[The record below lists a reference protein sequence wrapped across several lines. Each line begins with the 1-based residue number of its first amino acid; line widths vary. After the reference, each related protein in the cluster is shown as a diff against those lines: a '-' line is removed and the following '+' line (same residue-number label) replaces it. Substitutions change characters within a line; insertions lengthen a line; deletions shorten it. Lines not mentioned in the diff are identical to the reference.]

1 MEPTENPEA
10 GNKVISLFPLPS
22 TVLFPQTLLP
32 LHIFEPRYREMV
44 RASLEDKRWIG
55 MVLLQPGW
63 ENNYFE
69 NPPVEITGGA
79 GEIHQWDL
87 LEDGKYNIV
96 LRGTSRFRIVRT
108 IEGKSFRQ
116 AEVQLLKDIND
127 KPLSSKEDPEIKNL
141 LDKTREYVQ
150 LLSESPWQISGQD
163 LTNCKTVGHLTDQ
176 IIFFSDLSAEN
187 KQSFLEELDIHK
199 RLKTIQSFLEQ
210 KTALLR
216 RSKYLTEKGVDFR
229 MN

>member
-1 MEPTENPEA
+1 MDSTENSEA
-10 GNKVISLFPLPS
+10 DIRVISLFPLPS
-22 TVLFPQTLLP
+22 TVLFPTALLP

-44 RASLEDKRWIG
+44 RESLESAQWIG

-63 ENNYFE
+63 EDSYFE
-69 NPPVEITGGA
+69 NPPVSEIGGA
-79 GEIHQWDL
+79 GEIYKWDL

-108 IEGKSFRQ
+108 LEGKSFRQ

-141 LDKTREYVQ
+141 LEKTREYIQ
-150 LLSESPWQISGQD
+150 LLPENHPQKTGLNLI
-163 LTNCKTVGHLTDQ
+163 NCKTVGALTDR
-176 IIFFSDLSAEN
+176 IIFLSNISAEN
-187 KQSFLEELDIHK
+187 KLSFLDELDVHKRLKTVQSFLEEQ
-199 RLKTIQSFLEQ
+199 T
-210 KTALLR
+210 TLLR
-216 RSKYLTEKGVDFR
+216 RSKFFSEKGVDFR

>member
-1 MEPTENPEA
+1 MEPAENSET

-22 TVLFPQTLLP
+22 TVLFPRTLLP

-44 RASLEDKRWIG
+44 QASLENKRWIG

-63 ENNYFE
+63 EDSYFE
-69 NPPVEITGGA
+69 NPPVETTGGA

-116 AEVQLLKDIND
+116 AEIQLLTDFID
-127 KPLSSKEDPEIKNL
+127 KPLSSKEDPAIYGTHQKFRGRQQCYF
-141 LDKTREYVQ
+141 TFP
-150 LLSESPWQISGQD
+150 SPLYSVISA
-163 LTNCKTVGHLTDQ
+163 NA
-176 IIFFSDLSAEN
+176 SAPAH
-187 KQSFLEELDIHK
+187 F
-199 RLKTIQSFLEQ
+199 
-210 KTALLR
+210 
-216 RSKYLTEKGVDFR
+216 
-229 MN
+229 